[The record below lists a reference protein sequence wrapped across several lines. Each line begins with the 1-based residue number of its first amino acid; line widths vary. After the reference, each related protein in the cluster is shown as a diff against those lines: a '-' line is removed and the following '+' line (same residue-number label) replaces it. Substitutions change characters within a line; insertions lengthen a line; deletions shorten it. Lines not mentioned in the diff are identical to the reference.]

1 MTVSCSEAEIVK
13 TPDQMDAIERAVDSV
28 RRRKR
33 LFRIGGYAG
42 TGKTTIA
49 KSIIAELSRKRC
61 AACAFTGKAASVMRS
76 KGLADAQTI
85 HKTIYR
91 FDTAENKFFLRDRVD
106 ADFFLLDEASMVNSY
121 QWADMMS
128 FNKPI
133 IAIGDPGQLQP
144 VGYDPRLM
152 VNPDITLT
160 QIHRQDADSA
170 IIQFATHV
178 RSGLRIRKGKKGE
191 VTIGDVNLFRDS
203 LQWADILL
211 CGMNKTR
218 VKANNDVRRLL
229 FGSDAKHKLI
239 QGDRI
244 ICLKND
250 NQLGVNNGEI
260 FTVHAIKAVTPKS
273 FLCDLVDC
281 DGEMRHDMNV
291 LKCAFGVPKP
301 DKKWFSEHE
310 VVIADYGYCTS
321 VHKFQG
327 SEADKVAVLSEQC
340 DLWCP
345 VRWSYTAI
353 TRAAKELRF
362 SI

>member
-1 MTVSCSEAEIVK
+1 MSCDQIIK
-13 TPDQMDAIERAVDSV
+13 TPDQCDAIERAVHAV
-28 RRRKR
+28 KTRRK

-49 KSIIAELSRKRC
+49 KSIIAELGRKVC
-61 AACAFTGKAASVMRS
+61 APCAFTGKAASVLRS
-76 KGLADAQTI
+76 KGLDATTI
-85 HKTIYR
+85 HRAIYS
-91 FDTAENKFFLRDRVD
+91 FDPSKQRFFLRTRVD
-106 ADFFLLDEASMVNSY
+106 ADYFLLDEASMVNAT
-121 QWADMMS
+121 QWEDMCS
-128 FNKPI
+128 FGKPI

-144 VGYDPRLM
+144 VGKDPKLM
-152 VNPDITLT
+152 VNPDIVLT
-160 QIHRQDADSA
+160 QIHRQDAGSA

-178 RSGLRIRKGKKGE
+178 RSGFRIRQGTKGE
-191 VTIGDVNLFRDS
+191 VTIGDSRLFRDS
-203 LQWADILL
+203 FQWADILL

-218 VKANNDVRRLL
+218 VRANNDVRKLL

-250 NQLGVNNGEI
+250 NALGVNNGEI
-260 FTVHAIKAVTPKS
+260 FTVHAIKSVTRDA
-273 FLCDLVDC
+273 FICDLVDC
-281 DGEMRHDMNV
+281 DGEMRHDMEV
-291 LKCAFGVPKP
+291 LKVAFGVPKP
-301 DKKWFSEHE
+301 DKKLFAERE
-310 VVIADYGYCTS
+310 VLIADYGYCTS